1 MKIML
6 IIAAVIAGLGLLAC
20 LGLSLRPAPFP
31 PYAERTPAL
40 RTVPLPAGLPKPVDR
55 FYRKVYGEAV
65 PVIESVVIHGR
76 ATIRPVMRIPLPA
89 RFVFIHD
96 AGKAYRH
103 YFEATFFTVPILKVN
118 EGIADG
124 KSFFEAP
131 VGNYHDDPNT
141 NQGANLALW
150 AEAAWFPAIFI
161 TDARVRWAPVD
172 DVTALLFVPYEGSME
187 TFVVRFDPETALI
200 DTMEAMRFRE
210 PADKAKILWIT
221 KNERGGGTIPGTPL
235 SAVGSAT
242 WLDQGKPW
250 ATFRLEDVVYNVDAS
265 TYVRGRGK

>member
-20 LGLSLRPAPFP
+20 VGLSLRPAPFATH
-31 PYAERTPAL
+31 AERTPAL
-40 RTVPLPAGLPKPVDR
+40 RTIPLPSGLPRPVDR

-65 PVIESVVIHGR
+65 PVIGSVVIHGR
-76 ATIRPVMRIPLPA
+76 ATIRPVMRVPLPA
-89 RFVFIHD
+89 RFVFIHE

-103 YFEATFFTVPILKVN
+103 YFEATFFTVPIMKVN

-131 VGNYHDDPNT
+131 VGNTHDDPNT

-150 AEAAWFPAIFI
+150 AEAAWFPAIFL
-161 TDARVRWAPVD
+161 TDPRVRWEAVD
-172 DVTALLFVPYEGSME
+172 DNAALLFVPYEDKME
-187 TFVVRFDPETALI
+187 SFVVRFDPETALI
-200 DTMEAMRFRE
+200 DTMEAMRFRA
-210 PADKAKILWIT
+210 PGDKAKILWIT
-221 KNERGGGTIPGTPL
+221 RSERGGTIPGTPL
-235 SAVGSAT
+235 SSVGSAT

-250 ATFRLEDVVYNVDAS
+250 ATFRLEDVVYNVDVSA
-265 TYVRGRGK
+265 YVRGRGK